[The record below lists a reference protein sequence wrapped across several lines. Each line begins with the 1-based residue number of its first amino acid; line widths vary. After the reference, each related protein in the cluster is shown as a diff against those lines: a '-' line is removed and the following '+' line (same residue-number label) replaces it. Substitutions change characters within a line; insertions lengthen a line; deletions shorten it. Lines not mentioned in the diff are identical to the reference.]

1 MSPVRKPQ
9 NHNFSY
15 TGQFPSLKMK
25 RMIRFESGL
34 EKDFIYLL
42 EFDELVKKYEEQPL
56 RIEYQINKKKH
67 TYTPDFQAKI
77 GEENWLYECK
87 PKRFS
92 KTPSNLEKFGVAEK
106 WCSEQNGWG
115 FQVVTDELIR
125 SGCRLKN
132 VKYLNGF
139 SRFVIRPELI
149 GKIYSFFQNIE
160 SAEIGEIE
168 TSLSGAGYPRTEI
181 LPAIFYLNY
190 YHKLSFPMIDTE
202 FFSPSSVIFMNK

>member
-9 NHNFSY
+9 NHSGSF

-42 EFDELVKKYEEQPL
+42 EFNKQVTAYEEQPL
-56 RIEYQINKKKH
+56 RIEYLMNKKKH

-77 GEENWLYECK
+77 GDENWLYECK

-92 KTPSNLEKFGVAEK
+92 KTQKNLEKFGVAEK
-106 WCSEQNGWG
+106 WCSEQKGWG
-115 FQVVTDELIR
+115 FQVITDELIR
-125 SGCRLKN
+125 SGCQLKN

-149 GKIYSFFQNIE
+149 GKIYSFFQNVE
-160 SAEIGEIE
+160 SAKISEIE
-168 TSLSGAGYPRTEI
+168 TSLSGAEYPRNEI
-181 LPAIFYLNY
+181 LPAIFYLTY
-190 YHKLSFPMIDTE
+190 YHKLSFPMMDAE
-202 FFSPSSVIFMNK
+202 FISPSSVIFINK